1 MERLRTALAV
11 LCTERV
17 TPGDWAAMAA
27 ADPAE
32 IAADLRANGPLL
44 GELLG
49 RAVGPTDWARVDAQ
63 LERAA
68 RARATGITLWDAA
81 YPARLRE
88 VPFAPPLLFACGTIG
103 VLSAPSV
110 AIVGTRAPSAAG
122 TGFARRL
129 ARALTASGLGVV
141 SGLARGIDT
150 AAHCGALDGHGATV
164 AVLGTGIDV
173 AYPPEN
179 ARLMETIAES
189 GCVVSEQMCGTPASA
204 HVFPRRNRIISG
216 LSEAVVV
223 VEGGARSGALITARW
238 ALDQGRD
245 VGAVPGFPGDFRSA
259 GPNRLL
265 REGAF
270 LVEDA
275 ADVIGNVVTL
285 RDAAAGRCAGRTTNE
300 ADGADPRLPR
310 GDGARVLGQVAVD
323 ASVDEIASATGLDAA
338 RVQEI
343 LSRME
348 IEGIVV
354 RDGLGRFVRAA
365 R

>member
-11 LCTERV
+11 LCTEGV
-17 TPGDWAAMAA
+17 TPSDWRVLAGTDAA
-27 ADPAE
+27 E
-32 IAADLRANGPLL
+32 VAADLRAQGPLL
-44 GELLG
+44 AHLLG
-49 RAVGPTDWARVDAQ
+49 KSVGPTDWARVDSQ
-63 LERAA
+63 LELAA
-68 RARATGITLWDAA
+68 RAGAAGVTIWDAA
-81 YPARLRE
+81 YPARLGAT
-88 VPFAPPLLFACGTIG
+88 PLAPPLLFARGNLDA
-103 VLSAPSV
+103 LSVASL

-122 TGFARRL
+122 IAFSRRL
-129 ARALTASGLGVV
+129 ARAMTASGICIV

-150 AAHCGALDGHGATV
+150 AAHRGALDGGGRTV

-179 ARLMETIAES
+179 AGLMETIAQA
-189 GCVVSEQMCGTPASA
+189 GCVVSEQMCGTRGAA

-238 ALDQGRD
+238 ALEQGRD

-259 GPNRLL
+259 GPNSLL
-265 REGAF
+265 RDGAF

-275 ADVIGNVVTL
+275 TDVIMSVPALRAAASGRPGE
-285 RDAAAGRCAGRTTNE
+285 RDAEEGKRHSPGGDAAG
-300 ADGADPRLPR
+300 
-310 GDGARVLGQVAVD
+310 VLALLATD
-323 ASVDEIASATGLDAA
+323 ASADEIAEATGLDAA

-348 IEGIVV
+348 IEGRVV
-354 RDGLGRFVRAA
+354 RDGLGRFIRAP